1 MFYIGAA
8 MTALNLALL
17 YFVDETPMDKPGGL
31 REMKSLN
38 LARVGEDTLG
48 ERPPHEQADEP
59 EDH

>member
-1 MFYIGAA
+1 V
-8 MTALNLALL
+8 LL

-38 LARVGEDTLG
+38 LARVGEDTGRDL
-48 ERPPHEQADEP
+48 PPQEHADEP